1 MKYLNIPEIEYYK
14 MNIRYTEEIKE
25 EAKTYRDLK
34 KILSMDCVK
43 QNVIITEKNIKD
55 HQHE

>member
-25 EAKTYRDLK
+25 EAKKHLE
-34 KILSMDCVK
+34 I
-43 QNVIITEKNIKD
+43 
-55 HQHE
+55 